1 MQFLKHD
8 DPRGWGVFVASKGK
22 VSLLLDR
29 NRDDQCDEEII
40 VAQGWDEIVQNVDAV
55 GLATDATGA
64 LYFRLGTANYANAY
78 LVDDQGNSKYDI
90 KSDRGTI
97 QKISP
102 DFSKR
107 ETICTGVRFPIG
119 IAFHP
124 NGDLFCTDQEGATWL
139 PNGNPFD
146 ELLHIITASP
156 RAIQLTILLSSTN
169 PLSLTTVL
177 NTSRP
182 ADCSSIHRLTP
193 PLNSVPQLGPIT
205 QLSAANRVANFGVRN
220 W

>member
-1 MQFLKHD
+1 MHSTS
-8 DPRGWGVFVASKGK
+8 ASAPLTMRMLTWLMTK
-22 VSLLLDR
+22 
-29 NRDDQCDEEII
+29 
-40 VAQGWDEIVQNVDAV
+40 
-55 GLATDATGA
+55 
-64 LYFRLGTANYANAY
+64 GTANTTSTAIAARFKRSHRTSRNAKPSAPVCDFLSVSLFIPMEICSVPTKKERLGY
-78 LVDDQGNSKYDI
+78 PTATHSTNFC
-90 KSDRGTI
+90 
-97 QKISP
+97 ISN
-102 DFSKR
+102 R
-107 ETICTGVRFPIG
+107 T
-119 IAFHP
+119 
-124 NGDLFCTDQEGATWL
+124 N
-139 PNGNPFD
+139 
-146 ELLHIITASP
+146 ITASP